1 MLKKIILSSIIIL
14 NINGMNAESFSQSQ
28 SYLETLREYIDN
40 PTLNKYNS
48 LDNEKK
54 LKIKKEILEKITYFE
69 EKIKNNESL
78 EINYLLA
85 ELNRYANNLKINN
98 SDIYYKNSIKNASKC
113 IKYDS
118 CKLSVAKIMTTKNSV
133 KLSNPINIL
142 KSINWKESNDLLLKK
157 DTLYYLALLYFSSD
171 ELLESFSVFQNLL
184 KLNDYDSGT
193 VSLFFDLETKMAL
206 RDKKDESIKNQ
217 LLETTREYRVINSE
231 VILDDISKNNR
242 FIDDEI
248 FFISLIKDYFNNL
261 EEISP
266 NDINRFKNYKQKVL
280 AIKALSISKNFNKNV
295 INQAISD
302 MPFMISEYVKENLKY
317 WNKSENLNKNK
328 INTEVDMLIYAKKL
342 NEKSTNIDDI
352 YNNRV
357 IDMNLNMKLDNIKDN
372 KEFDILLLKEKIK
385 NNLKD

>member
-1 MLKKIILSSIIIL
+1 M
-14 NINGMNAESFSQSQ
+14 
-28 SYLETLREYIDN
+28 
-40 PTLNKYNS
+40 
-48 LDNEKK
+48 
-54 LKIKKEILEKITYFE
+54 
-69 EKIKNNESL
+69 
-78 EINYLLA
+78 
-85 ELNRYANNLKINN
+85 
-98 SDIYYKNSIKNASKC
+98 
-113 IKYDS
+113 
-118 CKLSVAKIMTTKNSV
+118 
-133 KLSNPINIL
+133 
-142 KSINWKESNDLLLKK
+142 
-157 DTLYYLALLYFSSD
+157 
-171 ELLESFSVFQNLL
+171 
-184 KLNDYDSGT
+184 
-193 VSLFFDLETKMAL
+193 FFDLETKMAL